1 MGGQS
6 IAAHGL
12 RSGRIMMKRS
22 IANRIAALALAL
34 VLAGSLVPGAWAAEG
49 EPEGGGQLTGV
60 TVTPSNLSMKVGERA
75 SVRASAAGLSQ
86 DQMKDARIEWSLENN
101 DPERVRIA
109 SGRDSWTVEVEA
121 VNTAETTE
129 TDPVTLVATVTCQ
142 GGAERDTCAITVVPD
157 QPAGLRITRRG
168 IRSWSRVRPS
178 SSGPRSPRRSRLSL

>member
-1 MGGQS
+1 
-6 IAAHGL
+6 
-12 RSGRIMMKRS
+12 MKRS

-109 SGRDSWTVEVEA
+109 SGRASWTVEVEA
-121 VNTAETTE
+121 
-129 TDPVTLVATVTCQ
+129 DL
-142 GGAERDTCAITVVPD
+142 RDHCGSGS
-157 QPAGLRITRRG
+157 AG
-168 IRSWSRVRPS
+168 RPS
-178 SSGPRSPRRSRLSL
+178 DHPGGGSGAGAG

>member
-1 MGGQS
+1 
-6 IAAHGL
+6 
-12 RSGRIMMKRS
+12 MMKRS

-75 SVRASAAGLSQ
+75 YVEASAAGLSQ
-86 DQMKDARIEWSLENN
+86 DQMEDARIEWSLENN

-157 QPAGLRITRRG
+157 QPA
-168 IRSWSRVRPS
+168 RPS
-178 SSGPRSPRRSRLSL
+178 DHPGGGSGAGAG

>member
-1 MGGQS
+1 M
-6 IAAHGL
+6 
-12 RSGRIMMKRS
+12 
-22 IANRIAALALAL
+22 
-34 VLAGSLVPGAWAAEG
+34 
-49 EPEGGGQLTGV
+49 

-86 DQMKDARIEWSLENN
+86 DQMEDARIEWSLENN

-142 GGAERDTCAITVVPD
+142 GGAERDTCAITVVPGS
-157 QPAGLRITRRG
+157 AG
-168 IRSWSRVRPS
+168 RPS
-178 SSGPRSPRRSRLSL
+178 DHPGGGSGAGAG

>member
-1 MGGQS
+1 
-6 IAAHGL
+6 
-12 RSGRIMMKRS
+12 MKRS

-86 DQMKDARIEWSLENN
+86 DQMEDARIEWSLENN

-129 TDPVTLVATVTCQ
+129 TDPVTL
-142 GGAERDTCAITVVPD
+142 
-157 QPAGLRITRRG
+157 
-168 IRSWSRVRPS
+168 
-178 SSGPRSPRRSRLSL
+178 